1 LPAEQTNRDQGKR
14 FDQCRCRNQADL
26 VGLFKRTFGHVVLAA
41 GIRQLNPAQQK
52 LGDRT
57 ANDTAQHQAKSR
69 AGQGNFG
76 RRGDAGAVPAGERNR
91 AGQQAKKWRLTERQ
105 GEQQAGD
112 ILQYEK
118 AEHHREKNHQGASA
132 LAQAGQIGIEPDTG
146 EKGKHQ
152 RRTKAVV
159 ELHLKAEGAACDQ

>member
-57 ANDTAQHQAKSR
+57 ANNTAQHQAKSR

-76 RRGDAGAVPAGERNR
+76 RRGDAVGLCKNLAPGDAGAVPAGERNR
-91 AGQQAKKWRLTERQ
+91 ACQQAKKWRLTERQ

-112 ILQYEK
+112 VL
-118 AEHHREKNHQGASA
+118 
-132 LAQAGQIGIEPDTG
+132 
-146 EKGKHQ
+146 
-152 RRTKAVV
+152 
-159 ELHLKAEGAACDQ
+159 